1 MNESPDLDAM
11 RQNELVASASPHE
24 DRVAKDQN
32 PSRAIP
38 LPPLSALKENDPDAW
53 NELVRKLFPAALAAA
68 KTKLRGDY
76 AEDAR
81 DIALGAVN
89 SLVYKV
95 ATVES
100 TDELPHLL
108 LAIMYKEA
116 ASFMRAAL
124 AEKRG
129 GGELVHFGVLE
140 DWFEDDGNSPDMGSI
155 PCEEAHIHDLA
166 DIIRRLAKS
175 LSPKFAKLLKDR
187 FFSGKSYKEMAAGN

>member
-11 RQNELVASASPHE
+11 RQPERVASASPHE

-95 ATVES
+95 VTVRK
-100 TDELPHLL
+100 HRR
-108 LAIMYKEA
+108 
-116 ASFMRAAL
+116 ASAPSSGHHVQ
-124 AEKRG
+124 G
-129 GGELVHFGVLE
+129 GGEFH
-140 DWFEDDGNSPDMGSI
+140 
-155 PCEEAHIHDLA
+155 A
-166 DIIRRLAKS
+166 RRLG
-175 LSPKFAKLLKDR
+175 
-187 FFSGKSYKEMAAGN
+187 GKAWRR